1 MNFITKLAL
10 KRQLKKWGYSAERGF
25 VPFSKVR
32 RAIVL
37 FDVQDAEFDECQRVA
52 GEYFKEKGIEM
63 KPFFLDMGKH
73 GKDDIIVT
81 GVKTTILRRNLSFC
95 GTLPA
100 GMIEEVRSSEA
111 DLCICLAHS
120 DCTAVRSFLG
130 IVRAPFC
137 IGVMDYTGAPY
148 SFVLSPAE
156 NGKDSV
162 QVNFHDSL
170 RCLRSICDYI
180 EKIV

>member
-1 MNFITKLAL
+1 MGFITNLAL
-10 KRQLKKWGYSAERGF
+10 KRQIKKYGYPAQRGF
-25 VPFSKVR
+25 VPFSQLR

-37 FDVQDAEFDECQRVA
+37 FDVQDAEFDECQRVV

-95 GTLPA
+95 GTLPE
-100 GMIEEVRSSEA
+100 GMIEEIRSTRAE
-111 DLCICLAHS
+111 LCICLAHS

-130 IVRAPFC
+130 IVPVPFC
-137 IGVMDYTGAPY
+137 IGVMDYPLSPY
-148 SFVLSPAE
+148 SFILSCAE
-156 NGKDSV
+156 SEKDSV

-170 RCLRSICDYI
+170 RCFRSICEYL